1 MHAGLQDINRMLLRA
16 FAAGDT
22 SPMECT
28 IASLRKNNDGDTAPI
43 TRIMTV
49 FEVVPEGVVMFSNPG
64 AKVDELRADP
74 RVSLTLWFP
83 LLGGIVT
90 VEGTAQIGKLVPPP
104 RTPPGQEPPCPC
116 EVPSGFPITV
126 CPSVISITDFVDG
139 KFERRLHDAF

>member
-1 MHAGLQDINRMLLRA
+1 MDVNKMLFRA
-16 FAAGDT
+16 FVAGDT

-28 IASLRKNNDGDTAPI
+28 IASLKKDGGGAPI

-49 FEVVPEGVVMFSNPG
+49 FEVLPEGLVMYSNPG

-90 VEGTAQIGKLVPPP
+90 VEGNAEIGELVPPP
-104 RTPPGQEPPCPC
+104 RTPPGKEPPCPC
-116 EVPSGFPITV
+116 EVPSGHPITV
-126 CPSVISITDFVDG
+126 RPTTVSVTDFVNG
-139 KFERRLHDAF
+139 KFERRVHEF